1 MSNQQSSGFSTLL
14 KWGLA
19 AAVVYAAY
27 KVGQKSVT
35 TKEQPVME
43 PVMEPVQ
50 EPDVEIFNDEADEE
64 IYVVNVLQELM
75 DKKNKTKQDRYNI
88 GLLEVK
94 LKQLRREK

>member
-43 PVMEPVQ
+43 PVI

-64 IYVVNVLQELM
+64 IYVASVLQELM

-94 LKQLRREK
+94 LNQLRKEK

>member
-1 MSNQQSSGFSTLL
+1 MSNQQSSRFSTLL

-43 PVMEPVQ
+43 PVMEP
-50 EPDVEIFNDEADEE
+50 DVEIFNDEADEE
-64 IYVVNVLQELM
+64 IYVASVLQELM

-94 LKQLRREK
+94 LNQLRREK

>member
-1 MSNQQSSGFSTLL
+1 
-14 KWGLA
+14 
-19 AAVVYAAY
+19 
-27 KVGQKSVT
+27 
-35 TKEQPVME
+35 
-43 PVMEPVQ
+43 
-50 EPDVEIFNDEADEE
+50 VEIFNDEADEE

>member
-43 PVMEPVQ
+43 PVMEP
-50 EPDVEIFNDEADEE
+50 DVEIFNDEADEE
-64 IYVVNVLQELM
+64 IYVASVLQELM

-94 LKQLRREK
+94 LNQLRREK

>member
-43 PVMEPVQ
+43 PVMEP
-50 EPDVEIFNDEADEE
+50 DVEIFNDEADEE
-64 IYVVNVLQELM
+64 IYVASVLQELM

-94 LKQLRREK
+94 LNQLRKEK

>member
-35 TKEQPVME
+35 TKEQ

>member
-1 MSNQQSSGFSTLL
+1 
-14 KWGLA
+14 
-19 AAVVYAAY
+19 
-27 KVGQKSVT
+27 
-35 TKEQPVME
+35 
-43 PVMEPVQ
+43 MEPVQ

>member
-43 PVMEPVQ
+43 PVK

>member
-43 PVMEPVQ
+43 PVI

-64 IYVVNVLQELM
+64 IYVASVLQELM

-94 LKQLRREK
+94 LNQLRREK